1 MGVKIVLK
9 DLKLFDRDGALSLN
23 EIGEMADRK
32 KISVLESAV
41 KEHKPREVLLIN
53 PFSDL
58 VSPTE
63 VEEILGMLS
72 SVEKVVVYPKMDVY
86 DSMIFP
92 ENVEVTEDEEIP
104 WDFSSSPVNNV
115 PKVFV
120 EGEGESEIGISPL
133 WVLEIGP
140 DDEIPVSTVEGF
152 VKEMSGG
159 TLVVILYTYLL
170 DAEREAIFSFVEGT
184 GGFVVDL
191 SKKLLEPKDEVEV
204 EFMKRMRSRVGKYM
218 GMRALRGE
226 EL

>member
-9 DLKLFDRDGALSLN
+9 DLKLFDRNGVLSLN

-32 KISVLESAV
+32 KISVLESAL

-53 PFSDL
+53 PFSEL

-72 SVEKVVVYPKMDVY
+72 SVERVTLHPRMDVY
-86 DSMIFP
+86 DSVILP
-92 ENVEVTEDEEIP
+92 ENIELAEDLETS
-104 WDFSSSPVNNV
+104 WDFSSSPVNNI

-120 EGEGESEIGISPL
+120 EGDGETEVGISPL

-152 VKEMSGG
+152 VKKMSGG
-159 TLVVILYTYLL
+159 TLVVILHTYLL
-170 DAEREAIFSFVEGT
+170 DAEREAIHSFVEGT